1 MGLAPHIEV
10 REEVKEEAGVE
21 KEDASRMQE
30 AHYRGEQRTVEE
42 CGDKPHRKGTA
53 GSRTWTRA
61 IGQTAG
67 LCYVVN

>member
-42 CGDKPHRKGTA
+42 DKEH
-53 GSRTWTRA
+53 
-61 IGQTAG
+61 
-67 LCYVVN
+67 CH